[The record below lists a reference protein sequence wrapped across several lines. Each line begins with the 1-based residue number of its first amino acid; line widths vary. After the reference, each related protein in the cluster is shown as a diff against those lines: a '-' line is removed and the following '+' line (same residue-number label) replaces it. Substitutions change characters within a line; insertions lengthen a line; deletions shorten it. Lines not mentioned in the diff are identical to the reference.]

1 MALTAIRRNLG
12 SGSGEMLMKRDKI
25 GILLLLMLFVGICGL
40 LYPAVSQYW
49 NSKTQ
54 TRTIDNYQE
63 ILNSLKDDD
72 YSAYFLQAE
81 KYNAA
86 LTELEAPLLEYSLLS
101 GYNETLNING
111 NGIMGYVSIPKLGVE
126 LPIYHGISAEVLN
139 IACGHLEGT
148 SLPVGGEGSHCV
160 LSAHRGLPHAKL
172 FTELDRMEPGDTFQ
186 LTVLDRKITYQV
198 DQIKVVR
205 PDEINDVQLVPGE
218 DYCTLLTCTP
228 YGINSHRLL
237 VRGSRIQN
245 AAPVLYV
252 TSNAYRIDSLVATP
266 VVAAP
271 ILLIL
276 LIALMVKYKDTGSKP
291 LISKEEE
298 EWLKEDWQ

>member
-1 MALTAIRRNLG
+1 
-12 SGSGEMLMKRDKI
+12 MKNNKI
-25 GILLLLMLFVGICGL
+25 GILLVLMLFIGICGL
-40 LYPAVSQYW
+40 LYSSVSQYW

-54 TRTIDNYQE
+54 TRAVDNYRE
-63 ILNSLKDDD
+63 VLDSLQKED
-72 YSAYFLQAE
+72 YESFFIEADQYNTALRELKSPLVSYGQLQ
-81 KYNAA
+81 
-86 LTELEAPLLEYSLLS
+86 
-101 GYNETLNING
+101 GYNGLLNVSG

-126 LPIYHGISAEVLN
+126 LPVYHGISAEVLN

-148 SLPVGGEGSHCV
+148 SLPVGGESTHCV

-172 FTELDRMEPGDTFQ
+172 FTDLDKMEIGDTFTI
-186 LTVLDRKITYQV
+186 TVLDRTVTYQV

-205 PDEINDVQLVPGE
+205 PNEVDDVQIVPGE
-218 DYCTLLTCTP
+218 DLCTLLTCTP

-237 VRGSRIQN
+237 VRGTRIEN
-245 AAPVLYV
+245 AAPVLHV

-266 VVAAP
+266 IVAAP

-276 LIALMVKYKDTGSKP
+276 LIVLMVKYRDKGSKP

-298 EWLKEDWQ
+298 EWLKEEWQ

>member
-1 MALTAIRRNLG
+1 
-12 SGSGEMLMKRDKI
+12 
-25 GILLLLMLFVGICGL
+25 MLFVGVCGL
-40 LYPAVSQYW
+40 LYPSVSQYW

-54 TRTIDNYQE
+54 TRAVENYQE
-63 ILNSLKDDD
+63 ILNSLKQED
-72 YSAYFLQAE
+72 YEVFFQEADR
-81 KYNAA
+81 YNV
-86 LTELEAPLLEYSLLS
+86 ELGELKNPLLNYRQLE
-101 GYNETLNING
+101 GYNEILNING

-126 LPIYHGISAEVLN
+126 IPIYHGISAEVLN
-139 IACGHLEGT
+139 VACGHLEGT
-148 SLPVGGEGSHCV
+148 SLPVGGENTHCV

-172 FTELDRMEPGDTFQ
+172 FTDLDKLEVGDTFT
-186 LTVLDRKITYQV
+186 LTVLNRTLTYQV

-205 PDEINDVQLVPGE
+205 PDEIDDVQLVAGK
-218 DYCTLLTCTP
+218 DLCTLLTCTP

-237 VRGSRIQN
+237 VRGTRIKN

-276 LIALMVKYKDTGSKP
+276 LIVLMVKYRDTGSKP

-298 EWLKEDWQ
+298 EWLKEEWG

>member
-1 MALTAIRRNLG
+1 
-12 SGSGEMLMKRDKI
+12 MKRDKV
-25 GILLLLMLFVGICGL
+25 GILLVLMLFIGVCGL
-40 LYPAVSQYW
+40 LYPSVSQYW

-54 TRTIDNYQE
+54 TRAVENYQALLDSLKEEDYTAFFQAAEEYNTTLAELKDPLVDCRRLEGYEE
-63 ILNSLKDDD
+63 ILNVS
-72 YSAYFLQAE
+72 
-81 KYNAA
+81 
-86 LTELEAPLLEYSLLS
+86 
-101 GYNETLNING
+101 G
-111 NGIMGYVSIPKLGVE
+111 NGIMGYVDIQKLGVE
-126 LPIYHGISAEVLN
+126 LPVYHGISTEVLN

-148 SLPVGGEGSHCV
+148 SFPVGGESTHCV

-172 FTELDRMEPGDTFQ
+172 FTELDKMELGDTFTV
-186 LTVLDRKITYQV
+186 TVLDRTVTYQV

-205 PDEINDVQLVPGE
+205 PSETDDVRIIEGA
-218 DYCTLLTCTP
+218 DHCTLLTCTP

-237 VRGSRIQN
+237 VRGTRIEN

-252 TSNAYRIDSLVATP
+252 TSDAYRIDSLVATP

-276 LIALMVKYKDTGSKP
+276 LIVLMVKYRDKGSTP

-298 EWLKEDWQ
+298 EWLQEEWQ

>member
-1 MALTAIRRNLG
+1 MASVIRRGLR

-25 GILLLLMLFVGICGL
+25 GLILVLMLFIGVCGL
-40 LYPAVSQYW
+40 LYPTVSQYW

-54 TRTIDNYQE
+54 TRAVDDYQG
-63 ILNSLKDDD
+63 LLTSLKEED
-72 YSAYFLQAE
+72 YSAFFQEAE
-81 KYNAA
+81 AYNAA
-86 LTELEAPLLEYSLLS
+86 LGALKSPLLDCRQLA
-101 GYNETLNING
+101 GYDDILNISG
-111 NGIMGYVSIPKLGVE
+111 HGIMGYISIPKLGVE
-126 LPIYHGISAEVLN
+126 LPVYHGISPEVLN

-148 SLPVGGEGSHCV
+148 SLPIGGEGTHSV

-172 FTELDRMEPGDTFQ
+172 FTELDKLEPGDTFQ
-186 LTVLDRKITYQV
+186 LTILDRTLTYQV

-205 PDEINDVQLVPGE
+205 PEDISDVQIIPGE
-218 DYCTLLTCTP
+218 DLCTLLTCTP
-228 YGINSHRLL
+228 YGVNSHRLL
-237 VRGSRIQN
+237 VRGTRIEN

-276 LIALMVKYKDTGSKP
+276 LIVLMVKYRGTGSKP

-298 EWLKEDWQ
+298 EWLTEE

>member
-1 MALTAIRRNLG
+1 
-12 SGSGEMLMKRDKI
+12 MKRDKI
-25 GILLLLMLFVGICGL
+25 GIILVFMLFIGVCGL

-54 TRTIDNYQE
+54 TRAVGNYQE
-63 ILNSLKDDD
+63 ILNSLKKED
-72 YSAYFLQAE
+72 YSMFFQEAE
-81 KYNAA
+81 EYNEA
-86 LTELEAPLLEYSLLS
+86 LSKLKSPLLDYHQLT
-101 GYNETLNING
+101 GYNNILNING
-111 NGIMGYVSIPKLGVE
+111 NGIMGYISITKLGVE
-126 LPIYHGISAEVLN
+126 LPLYHGVSAEVLN
-139 IACGHLEGT
+139 IACGHLEGS
-148 SLPVGGEGSHCV
+148 SLPVGGDSTHCI

-172 FTELDRMEPGDTFQ
+172 FTELDKMELGDTFQ
-186 LTVLDRKITYQV
+186 LTVLDRTLTYQV

-205 PDEINDVQLVPGE
+205 PDEINDVQIVAGKDL
-218 DYCTLLTCTP
+218 CTLLTCTP

-237 VRGSRIQN
+237 VRGKRIEN
-245 AAPVLYV
+245 AAPVLHI
-252 TSNAYRIDSLVATP
+252 TSDAYRIDSLVATP

-298 EWLKEDWQ
+298 EWLNEEWE

>member
-1 MALTAIRRNLG
+1 MV
-12 SGSGEMLMKRDKI
+12 
-25 GILLLLMLFVGICGL
+25 LMLFVGVCGL
-40 LYPAVSQYW
+40 LYPSVSQYW

-54 TRTIDNYQE
+54 TRAVENYQE
-63 ILNSLKDDD
+63 ILNSLKQED
-72 YSAYFLQAE
+72 YEVFFQEADR
-81 KYNAA
+81 YNV
-86 LTELEAPLLEYSLLS
+86 ELSELKNPLLNYRQLD
-101 GYNETLNING
+101 GYNEILNING

-126 LPIYHGISAEVLN
+126 IPIYHGISAEVLN
-139 IACGHLEGT
+139 VACGHLEGT
-148 SLPVGGEGSHCV
+148 SLPVGGENTHCV

-172 FTELDRMEPGDTFQ
+172 FTDLDKLEVGDTFT
-186 LTVLDRKITYQV
+186 LTVLNRTLTYQV

-205 PDEINDVQLVPGE
+205 PDEIDDVQLVAGK
-218 DYCTLLTCTP
+218 DLCTLLTCTP

-237 VRGSRIQN
+237 VRGTRIEN

-276 LIALMVKYKDTGSKP
+276 LIVLMVKYRDTGSKP

-298 EWLKEDWQ
+298 EWLKEEWG

>member
-1 MALTAIRRNLG
+1 
-12 SGSGEMLMKRDKI
+12 MKRDKI
-25 GILLLLMLFVGICGL
+25 GILLVLMLFIGVCGL
-40 LYPAVSQYW
+40 LYPSVSQYW

-54 TRTIDNYQE
+54 TRVVENYQD
-63 ILNSLKDDD
+63 ILSSLEQAD
-72 YSAYFLQAE
+72 YDEFFQEAE
-81 KYNAA
+81 AYNAA
-86 LTELEAPLLEYSLLS
+86 LAELPSPLFDYRQLE
-101 GYNETLNING
+101 GYEDTLDV
-111 NGIMGYVSIPKLGVE
+111 NGIMGYVIIKKLGVE

-139 IACGHLEGT
+139 VACGHLEGT
-148 SLPVGGEGSHCV
+148 SLPVGGESTHCV

-172 FTELDRMEPGDTFQ
+172 FTELDKMELGDTFQ
-186 LTVLDRKITYQV
+186 ITVLDRTFTYQV

-205 PDEINDVQLVPGE
+205 PDEINDVEIVKGK

-237 VRGSRIQN
+237 VRGNRIEN
-245 AAPVLYV
+245 AAPALYV
-252 TSNAYRIDSLVATP
+252 TSDAYRIDSLVATP

-276 LIALMVKYKDTGSKP
+276 LIALMIRYRDKGSKP

-298 EWLKEDWQ
+298 EWLKEEWR